1 MGWISKNEKAGSYEA
16 RYRDPNG
23 RERSRSFRTKAEARR
38 FLNEV
43 ETAKHRGSWIDPA
56 HSKIL
61 FASWAEEHA
70 KTRVHLRPAT
80 QARAVSL
87 MKTHV
92 LPRFGDSRLG
102 TITQVEVQA
111 WVNSLIGEGLSA
123 STAHGCY
130 RLFSQ
135 VMDSAV
141 VANIIPASPC
151 RQIALPRLERVEMR
165 FLNPK
170 ELQLLAGACD
180 GYATLIYAAG
190 YLGLRWG
197 ELAGLKRARVNLLKR
212 VVEVVEI
219 LTEVKGR
226 LDFGLP
232 KTKSSRRSVSVP
244 GFLNEMLREHLER
257 RPAGPETLVFV
268 GRDGSPLRRSNFRKR
283 HWLPALKTSG
293 LPEDLRFHDLRHTA
307 VSFLIAQGAHPKE
320 IQARLGHSSI
330 TTTLDRYGHLFPSLD
345 ERLREGLED
354 LFQQAK
360 SMPTHPLTHMPG

>member
-1 MGWISKNEKAGSYEA
+1 MGWISKNEKAESYEA

-56 HSKIL
+56 LSKIL

-80 QARAVSL
+80 QARAESL
-87 MKTHV
+87 MKAHV

-141 VANIIPASPC
+141 AANIIPSSPC
-151 RQIALPRLERVEMR
+151 RQIALPLLERVEMR
-165 FLNPK
+165 FLNPQ
-170 ELQLLAGACD
+170 ELQKLAGVCD
-180 GYATLIYAAG
+180 GYATLCRRISRPT
-190 YLGLRWG
+190 LG
-197 ELAGLKRARVNLLKR
+197 RARR
-212 VVEVVEI
+212 VKASPRQPAEA
-219 LTEVKGR
+219 GR
-226 LDFGLP
+226 RGCRDPDGGERPPAQRLGSRFPQRDAERASRTQTGR
-232 KTKSSRRSVSVP
+232 SRNAGVRREGRRSTPSQQ
-244 GFLNEMLREHLER
+244 
-257 RPAGPETLVFV
+257 
-268 GRDGSPLRRSNFRKR
+268 
-283 HWLPALKTSG
+283 LP
-293 LPEDLRFHDLRHTA
+293 
-307 VSFLIAQGAHPKE
+307 
-320 IQARLGHSSI
+320 
-330 TTTLDRYGHLFPSLD
+330 
-345 ERLREGLED
+345 
-354 LFQQAK
+354 
-360 SMPTHPLTHMPG
+360 